1 MAVYANK
8 AFYYPQQMRAQTSKK
23 NASLPSPGRPCQP
36 RNPHKQ

>member
-23 NASLPSPGRPCQP
+23 KVHRALPGNASLIFR
-36 RNPHKQ
+36 KK